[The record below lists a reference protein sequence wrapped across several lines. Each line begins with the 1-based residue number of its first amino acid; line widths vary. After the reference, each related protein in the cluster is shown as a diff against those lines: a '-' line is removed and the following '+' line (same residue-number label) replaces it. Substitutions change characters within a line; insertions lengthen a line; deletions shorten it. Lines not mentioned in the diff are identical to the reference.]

1 MTMTERRFSSPP
13 ADAGRA
19 PRQGSRWLM
28 LLVLVLTNVMGVI
41 SPASAQ
47 TKDVITFTGG
57 QPDPN
62 QPDVYVINAGPDDVV
77 VDPDGGNDKI
87 RIRLSRPQGATATH
101 EASITLSN
109 LNQPWDEGTT
119 VTFAPGETTKS
130 VEIETY
136 QYAFE
141 PYNGNAPAVF
151 CVLSTSRAEAA
162 YEAVIYNISRTA
174 TETAPVCDFGTPLE
188 ALQSLDLA
196 ERELYGFRWGKY
208 LLLAFQF
215 GDETYVKI
223 NADSRLVLQTR
234 RTDHSGLP
242 TDADDYG
249 MSKTRNV
256 VLTPINAGA
265 VSNVALYLYRPSDDE
280 YMYSFRTDYNGM
292 DIDNSLVSVDQDR
305 RSVIMGI
312 SELGP
317 FEVANPAQDA
327 MTSIFFSEEDL
338 QNTVFHL
345 HYPLSSFVPTFS
357 NVSIDKTAYKS
368 GETMTI
374 TATMD
379 NWRVVKRALMR
390 NFMNSFGVT
399 LNGGQT
405 TEPRRYDFDEQTGT
419 VTYYATAPTVTT
431 STAVQ
436 VDFGPVMTI
445 PVLDEQ
451 GFLDHYAHQATAGSE
466 GFFTVNVSP
475 TQATATPATAIDFVD
490 MPADDSNIHLEK
502 VTYFMTPEILSQQY
516 PLAITSTPA
525 GATDASNV
533 TYTVTNNGT
542 CAEIKTSDDGSPY
555 LETGNCT
562 GDLTVTATLPSGIST
577 SRTYRLWLVPGKVTH
592 SNNTYIVGTSFPKFQ
607 FQIEGWDEWT
617 VNESSHPEGAVTV
630 NYTHANGT
638 TWTEHYK
645 LSQLKKQRHETISS
659 AMLYDLPFSFTE
671 DHPDVDDE
679 QIGQPIITAQV
690 LIHMDNHGEKATA
703 EATASLIPDLKP
715 LEWDDYSYK
724 EITYREGH
732 LPTVTTKVGHLPRRG
747 FTVGY
752 SVPDWGIEEL
762 YSNLSGEPLP
772 DWLTLEEE
780 GEFYY
785 TAHINAVIDPSGHEV
800 GETSNGSY
808 SYTYS
813 NPCWFYARGQ
823 RSCIPDDVLLQ
834 IRTHCCYFN
843 KIITSGA
850 LVYKV
855 NGEDVTGDL
864 TFDNTQNIQ
873 AILNTIQNEGYY
885 QDTFGTFEVYVDP
898 LSEYLNVNV
907 NGVMNPKEEITL
919 AVDPLNLPKAFF
931 YVDDKAFGGADI
943 TLSCEDEVIQTLTKH
958 KGNFFF
964 QPPCD
969 GRTYHIK
976 VYFPDWDKTYNTTF
990 VSADLQNLYHINLS
1004 FGWYDDVLPYSVKHF
1019 IDGEP
1024 VSITTPQ
1031 ELNGI
1036 VYMQNPSK
1044 CYLSGNFPGR
1054 ALQLSLDDYLIKLKP
1069 DIKPELKFATTRKYD
1084 YWGFAPNSRLYYS
1097 QSIVDYM
1104 TATPYKYRRTVHGGH
1119 FNKSWVTP
1127 EKLWQKDVQ
1136 LTVVDGQ
1143 GNPITDATIN
1153 YATVDASMTNQ
1164 GTQGSV
1170 NFDSEQGYYLV
1181 PTDAGKFAQL
1191 IEVVAPGYEPT
1202 LTTMYLWNYDYNSLW
1217 NYGKPRRHTIVLH
1230 QNENQLKSL
1239 TLETPKRDGKFKDSD
1254 NMDASI
1260 SADDLLTRKESETF
1274 NYSQTAER
1282 PTVTKHIYD
1291 GQFGPEGWHGT
1302 KYVHI
1307 SGMLAYQETFD
1318 AAQLQLEGLAQQPSL
1333 TTTLITTADFPFT
1346 QNYCL
1351 FDFDLTDQIEGD
1363 AKFTLK
1369 NGTQTLAALP
1379 TLHDYD
1385 LDLAAR
1391 DEASRVSLDFD
1402 SPDLT
1407 QVDDD
1412 AEAQGVDMKDS
1423 GKAFDKFNFQLPPVL
1438 PFTVNVERDGDYFI
1452 IRACVE
1458 KNFLPGGEI
1467 MTALDKI
1474 GNYQYFDD
1482 QFQACMDAVNAG
1494 KPADDDFFDDIPRFP
1509 SAFVGI
1515 KGYLTGI
1522 GYYDRENKK
1531 FQFNFYDGGL
1541 VFEASAAASADLS
1554 FGIGSFGMSID
1565 AKMAMTLGLV
1575 NTAAEMGDVSLK
1587 STTIDFFF
1595 DYQARLKVCAWAKA
1609 GIDIWIAKAVAG
1621 VRGGACIDLHSRTYA
1636 LKHQSGMKTTLQAKM
1651 EAFAEARFMFW
1662 SAKKVWPIFNVY
1674 KEYLVPD
1681 NPSNPFHPA
1690 NAEPLFSMSRRNV
1703 TKSYKK
1709 LRRKVIA
1716 DLGTP
1721 IISDVNGMAQPTYL
1735 LGGESLLFNNLKTA
1749 SNYNDDRL
1757 QTYSGGSKDDLVSTG
1772 ISAPMY
1778 DFAEAHNADGLE
1790 VVAFEQVKEAID
1802 GSALDAMSENDQT
1815 KSVTERSEIHVAMR
1829 QGGGSWTDATVSTA
1843 WGNIGC
1849 VVPAVAVQQDGKAAV
1864 VWQQGV
1870 AKFNGQGSR
1879 YIDGSLMLA
1888 RYDGSY
1894 WGEPIE
1900 IKRLHRRSVPAD
1912 YQVSMKED
1920 SILVMMT
1927 LQQDVENEQKQA
1939 SVVYVSISPDDRVR
1953 ERYTQVE
1960 GVKPQMASV
1969 GGANLVGYIKTNE
1982 SGRDVVLSTV
1992 NMKGEPTGKLSGS
2005 LGMDKRTVN
2014 DFKLVAED
2022 DAADLEDV
2030 GLLWSQSDQE
2040 TTDNGDGTTTV
2051 LMKNR
2056 LYASKLCSHDKMLYF
2071 SAPVEVATMPDDVSL
2086 ASMDGYLTDRDMK
2099 VAYCVTNEED
2109 GGAVLESSIFFD
2121 NAIDHQARFNAYDV
2135 KNDSLVPIV
2144 ITMANNGFQPIG
2156 SVDVTMN
2163 GETTSHGVLIMP
2175 QEKTELTVYCPVGDG
2190 FDGTISYNLT
2200 ANFISGNSNA
2210 LRSRRKAVM
2219 SKAPRLTV
2227 SQGGTQMDVRQ
2238 VDMALRVVSRKTD
2251 AEGVTT
2257 VVAEVNNASLLPLA
2271 DDMSVKVGLYNSPVA
2286 DENAVVV
2293 AETTVG
2299 AADLYDASAEQKNK
2313 VKIVTLTA
2321 PQPDLSQVLYL
2332 RTTPMQGAETLK
2344 DVRPSNNVLPVML
2357 VGKYLKGDVNRD
2369 GRVDLEDATA
2379 VVSHILG
2386 KPQSGPF
2393 YEQSADVN
2401 ADARI
2406 SVADAAEIVGI
2417 SLRKK

>member
-28 LLVLVLTNVMGVI
+28 LLVLVLLGGLILPV
-41 SPASAQ
+41 SAQ
-47 TKDVITFTGG
+47 TKDIITFTGG

-87 RIRLSRPQGATATH
+87 RIRLCRPQGATATH

-119 VTFAPGETTKS
+119 VTFAPGETTKT

-151 CVLSTSRAEAA
+151 CVLSTSHAEAA

-188 ALQSLDLA
+188 VLQSLDLA
-196 ERELYGFRWGKY
+196 ERELYAFRWGKY

-280 YMYSFRTDYNGM
+280 YMYSFRTDYNGLN
-292 DIDNSLVSVDQDR
+292 IDNSLVSEDQDR

-357 NVSIDKTAYKS
+357 NVSIGKTAYKS

-374 TATMD
+374 TATMN
-379 NWRVVKRALMR
+379 NWRVVKRALLR

-399 LNGGQT
+399 LDGGQT
-405 TEPRRYDFDEQTGT
+405 TEPRRYEFDEQTGT
-419 VTYYATAPTVTT
+419 VTYYATAPTVAVSTT
-431 STAVQ
+431 VQ

-445 PVLDEQ
+445 PVLDEE
-451 GFLDHYAHQATAGSE
+451 GFLDHYVHQAAAGSE

-475 TQATATPATAIDFVD
+475 TQAAATPATAIDFVD
-490 MPADDSNIHLEK
+490 MPADGSNIHLEK
-502 VTYFMTPEILSQQY
+502 VIYFQTPEILSQQY

-562 GDLTVTATLPSGIST
+562 GDLTVTATLTSGVST
-577 SRTYRLWLVPGKVTH
+577 SRTYRLWLVPSKVTH

-617 VNESSHPEGAVTV
+617 VDESSHPEGAVTV

-703 EATASLIPDLKP
+703 EATASLMPDLKQIV
-715 LEWDDYSYK
+715 WGDFSYK
-724 EITYREGH
+724 EIYYNNVR
-732 LPTVTTKVGHLPRRG
+732 PATVTAEAGHLPRRG

-752 SVPDWGIEEL
+752 SLPQWGVEET

-785 TAHINAVIDPSGHEV
+785 TAHINAVLDPSGRDIPRD
-800 GETSNGSY
+800 TY
-808 SYTYS
+808 YFFYTL
-813 NPCWFYARGQ
+813 AQ
-823 RSCIPDDVLLQ
+823 RSCITDEWMQRHLSSNCSFWKMVDAAFTYQ
-834 IRTHCCYFN
+834 
-843 KIITSGA
+843 
-850 LVYKV
+850 V

-864 TFDNTQNIQ
+864 TFDNTQDIQSILNAIQ
-873 AILNTIQNEGYY
+873 AEGFYH
-885 QDTFGTFEVYVDP
+885 DTFESNENYDYPSWVTSSWKNEDIHLPIDP
-898 LSEYLNVNV
+898 LH
-907 NGVMNPKEEITL
+907 
-919 AVDPLNLPKAFF
+919 LPWASFHVEDTF
-931 YVDDKAFGGADI
+931 FGGANV
-943 TLSCEDEVIQTLTKH
+943 TLSCDGEEIQTLTGH
-958 KGNFFF
+958 RGEFFF

-969 GRTYHIK
+969 GRTYNIK
-976 VYFPDWDKTYNTTF
+976 VSFPDYDRTFNTTF
-990 VSADLQNLYHINLS
+990 VSADLSNLYHVNTILGYNDEDGENTAQIAKL
-1004 FGWYDDVLPYSVKHF
+1004 KHF
-1019 IDGEP
+1019 VDGEP
-1024 VSITTPQ
+1024 VNINFVKTPYYLPRPEMTRQ
-1031 ELNGI
+1031 TLTGI
-1036 VYMQNPSK
+1036 INMPNPSK
-1044 CYLSGNFPGR
+1044 CYIDLGWATYRLSF
-1054 ALQLSLDDYLIKLKP
+1054 DEYLYKLKP
-1069 DIKPELKFATTRKYD
+1069 DIKPELKFFWQRPTPAD
-1084 YWGFAPNSRLYYS
+1084 
-1097 QSIVDYM
+1097 
-1104 TATPYKYRRTVHGGH
+1104 PYKEIRSHYWTGNDFMGWHPYYFHQSRISGLGSDYTQVVVVNEQGDPIENATV
-1119 FNKSWVTP
+1119 
-1127 EKLWQKDVQ
+1127 
-1136 LTVVDGQ
+1136 
-1143 GNPITDATIN
+1143 N
-1153 YATVDASMTNQ
+1153 YATVDASMARVE
-1164 GTQGSV
+1164 GTQGSTT
-1170 NFDSEQGYYLV
+1170 FDKNVGCY
-1181 PTDAGKFAQL
+1181 PADADAAQFAQL

-1202 LTTMYLWNYDYNSLW
+1202 LTTLYLWSYDSNSSW
-1217 NYGKPRRHTIVLH
+1217 NKGKPRRQTIVLH
-1230 QNENQLKSL
+1230 QDENQLKSL

-1260 SADDLLTRKESETF
+1260 SADDLLMRDEGEIID
-1274 NYSQTAER
+1274 YSQTAEY

-1302 KYVHI
+1302 KYIHI
-1307 SGMLAYQETFD
+1307 TGMMPYEST
-1318 AAQLQLEGLAQQPSL
+1318 PSL
-1333 TTTLITTADFPFT
+1333 TLTTADGSIQLQPEMKYITTDAFPFSR
-1346 QNYCL
+1346 NYCL

-1438 PFTVNVERDGDYFI
+1438 PFTVNVERNGDYFI
-1452 IRACVE
+1452 IRACME
-1458 KNFLPGGEI
+1458 KNFLPGGQI

-1522 GYYDRENKK
+1522 GYYDRENNK
-1531 FQFNFYDGGL
+1531 FQFNFYDGGI
-1541 VFEASAAASADLS
+1541 VFEASASVSSVPVS
-1554 FGIGSFGMSID
+1554 FGIGSFGMSVD
-1565 AKMAMTLGLV
+1565 AKMAMTLGLA

-1595 DYQARLKVCAWAKA
+1595 DYQARLKVCAWAYA
-1609 GIDIWIAKAVAG
+1609 GIDLWIAKAVAG

-1636 LKHQSGMKTTLQAKM
+1636 LKHQAGMKTTLQAKM

-1662 SAKKVWPIFNVY
+1662 KAKKTWPIFNVY

-1690 NAEPLFSMSRRNV
+1690 NAEPLFSER
-1703 TKSYKK
+1703 
-1709 LRRKVIA
+1709 A
-1716 DLGTP
+1716 AGT
-1721 IISDVNGMAQPTYL
+1721 
-1735 LGGESLLFNNLKTA
+1735 
-1749 SNYNDDRL
+1749 
-1757 QTYSGGSKDDLVSTG
+1757 
-1772 ISAPMY
+1772 
-1778 DFAEAHNADGLE
+1778 
-1790 VVAFEQVKEAID
+1790 
-1802 GSALDAMSENDQT
+1802 
-1815 KSVTERSEIHVAMR
+1815 
-1829 QGGGSWTDATVSTA
+1829 
-1843 WGNIGC
+1843 
-1849 VVPAVAVQQDGKAAV
+1849 
-1864 VWQQGV
+1864 
-1870 AKFNGQGSR
+1870 
-1879 YIDGSLMLA
+1879 
-1888 RYDGSY
+1888 
-1894 WGEPIE
+1894 
-1900 IKRLHRRSVPAD
+1900 
-1912 YQVSMKED
+1912 
-1920 SILVMMT
+1920 
-1927 LQQDVENEQKQA
+1927 
-1939 SVVYVSISPDDRVR
+1939 
-1953 ERYTQVE
+1953 
-1960 GVKPQMASV
+1960 
-1969 GGANLVGYIKTNE
+1969 
-1982 SGRDVVLSTV
+1982 
-1992 NMKGEPTGKLSGS
+1992 
-2005 LGMDKRTVN
+2005 
-2014 DFKLVAED
+2014 
-2022 DAADLEDV
+2022 
-2030 GLLWSQSDQE
+2030 
-2040 TTDNGDGTTTV
+2040 
-2051 LMKNR
+2051 
-2056 LYASKLCSHDKMLYF
+2056 
-2071 SAPVEVATMPDDVSL
+2071 
-2086 ASMDGYLTDRDMK
+2086 
-2099 VAYCVTNEED
+2099 
-2109 GGAVLESSIFFD
+2109 
-2121 NAIDHQARFNAYDV
+2121 
-2135 KNDSLVPIV
+2135 
-2144 ITMANNGFQPIG
+2144 
-2156 SVDVTMN
+2156 
-2163 GETTSHGVLIMP
+2163 
-2175 QEKTELTVYCPVGDG
+2175 
-2190 FDGTISYNLT
+2190 
-2200 ANFISGNSNA
+2200 
-2210 LRSRRKAVM
+2210 
-2219 SKAPRLTV
+2219 
-2227 SQGGTQMDVRQ
+2227 
-2238 VDMALRVVSRKTD
+2238 
-2251 AEGVTT
+2251 
-2257 VVAEVNNASLLPLA
+2257 
-2271 DDMSVKVGLYNSPVA
+2271 
-2286 DENAVVV
+2286 
-2293 AETTVG
+2293 
-2299 AADLYDASAEQKNK
+2299 
-2313 VKIVTLTA
+2313 
-2321 PQPDLSQVLYL
+2321 
-2332 RTTPMQGAETLK
+2332 
-2344 DVRPSNNVLPVML
+2344 
-2357 VGKYLKGDVNRD
+2357 
-2369 GRVDLEDATA
+2369 
-2379 VVSHILG
+2379 
-2386 KPQSGPF
+2386 
-2393 YEQSADVN
+2393 
-2401 ADARI
+2401 
-2406 SVADAAEIVGI
+2406 
-2417 SLRKK
+2417 